1 MANPQTYEFR
11 HMKVND
17 TGTPS
22 QVETA
27 LNKLSEEGWEIYYLN
42 NQGYNWNLIA
52 RKERATK

>member
-1 MANPQTYEFR
+1 MANLQNLEFK
-11 HMKVND
+11 HVKVND

-42 NQGYNWNLIA
+42 NQGYNWNVIA
-52 RKERATK
+52 KKEKRSE